1 MFYEEM
7 IRMDI
12 YRCSFE
18 HHPHLGLEYLKC
30 SATIKLKNRGF
41 PLSKSVYSQITI
53 PLEIFGEH
61 EELVKIQ
68 EALIEALRNEKMFTT
83 IYGDLNFSYKK
94 TQNQLT
100 KQWSTYAKGQICDFL
115 YCKTMLEYKSRH
127 KGRVK
132 YGEARIRELEKE
144 LKAERKKANKVSIEP
159 KSKRKPTHHKGNANR
174 ITKNYDAT
182 KVEIEDVELNDFME
196 ELKVEMQA
204 ETQEENVCKPKSN
217 ILDNLFG
224 DTKW

>member
-12 YRCSFE
+12 YRCSFV
-18 HHPHLGLEYLKC
+18 HSPIFGIEYLKC

-41 PLSKSVYSQITI
+41 SLSKTLYSQLSI
-53 PLEIFGEH
+53 PLEIYGEH

-68 EALIEALRNEKMFTT
+68 EALIDALKNEKKFTT

-100 KQWSTYAKGQICDFL
+100 KQWQTFAKGQICDFL
-115 YCKTMLEYKSRH
+115 YCKTIKEYKTRH

-132 YGEARIRELEKE
+132 YGQARIIELEKE
-144 LKAERKKANKVSIEP
+144 LKNERKKAHKVSIEP
-159 KSKRKPTHHKGNANR
+159 KTRSKVRHNKGTTKK
-174 ITKNYDAT
+174 ITKNYEAIE
-182 KVEIEDVELNDFME
+182 VEMEDSELNEFME
-196 ELKVEMQA
+196 ELDSEMKGENTNEEVE
-204 ETQEENVCKPKSN
+204 
-217 ILDNLFG
+217 LDNVLEEIE
-224 DTKW
+224 W

>member
-7 IRMDI
+7 IRIDI

-18 HHPHLGLEYLKC
+18 HHPHYGVDYLKC

-41 PLSKSVYSQITI
+41 SLVKTVYTQLSI

-68 EALIEALRNEKMFTT
+68 EALIEALKEDKKFTT

-100 KQWSTYAKGQICDFL
+100 KQWQTFAKGQICDFL
-115 YCKTMLEYKSRH
+115 YCKTVAEYKSRH

-144 LKAERKKANKVSIEP
+144 LKNERKKAHKVSIEP
-159 KSKRKPTHHKGNANR
+159 KKRSKVTHHKGSSKR
-174 ITKNYDAT
+174 VVKNYDAT
-182 KVEIEDVELNDFME
+182 EVEMEDVELNNFME
-196 ELKVEMQA
+196 ELKVEMGEKTA
-204 ETQEENVCKPKSN
+204 KAKNNV
-217 ILDNLFG
+217 LDNLFG
-224 DTKW
+224 ETKW